1 MAIRRMDMKK
11 EKNTEILSPGARVV
25 RWVLSII
32 LMIYTGIT
40 IFALSITVMD
50 SLKSKGDIVTNF
62 VGFPKQL
69 TMESYFRVLKE
80 ANLLL
85 YLKNSVVL
93 TVGGTLGCILLA
105 GLTAYG
111 ISRFDF
117 KGKNFLSGYFLMGM
131 MVPVQVSVLPLFLIL
146 KRIGLLNNIFGMMLV
161 YASGISM
168 ACFIFQKFFHT
179 IPVALEESARIDGA
193 GDFRIFFQIIAPLC
207 KPVVMTV
214 ALITAISQWNDFYMP
229 MVLLGKKTSN
239 TLTLVIYQYIGQ
251 FTKYMSESMAAV
263 VITLIPVIVLYFLF
277 SSKIV
282 EGLTGGAV
290 KG

>member
-1 MAIRRMDMKK
+1 MKK

-131 MVPVQVSVLPLFLIL
+131 MVPVQSVYCL
-146 KRIGLLNNIFGMMLV
+146 
-161 YASGISM
+161 
-168 ACFIFQKFFHT
+168 CF
-179 IPVALEESARIDGA
+179 
-193 GDFRIFFQIIAPLC
+193 
-207 KPVVMTV
+207 
-214 ALITAISQWNDFYMP
+214 
-229 MVLLGKKTSN
+229 
-239 TLTLVIYQYIGQ
+239 
-251 FTKYMSESMAAV
+251 
-263 VITLIPVIVLYFLF
+263 
-277 SSKIV
+277 
-282 EGLTGGAV
+282 
-290 KG
+290 

>member
-1 MAIRRMDMKK
+1 MKK

-117 KGKNFLSGYFLMGM
+117 KGK
-131 MVPVQVSVLPLFLIL
+131 
-146 KRIGLLNNIFGMMLV
+146 IF
-161 YASGISM
+161 
-168 ACFIFQKFFHT
+168 
-179 IPVALEESARIDGA
+179 
-193 GDFRIFFQIIAPLC
+193 
-207 KPVVMTV
+207 
-214 ALITAISQWNDFYMP
+214 
-229 MVLLGKKTSN
+229 
-239 TLTLVIYQYIGQ
+239 
-251 FTKYMSESMAAV
+251 
-263 VITLIPVIVLYFLF
+263 
-277 SSKIV
+277 
-282 EGLTGGAV
+282 
-290 KG
+290 